1 MIKKLIPLLSV
12 FFVFGCASPQDI
24 IKVTSI
30 EKNIDWLWGKQVV
43 TKEIN
48 GLTVAVKF
56 ERTHKRFMVFDVEI
70 LNNKDSKITIS
81 PTDFKMKPIVDSGL
95 YHYGMNALDPEDL
108 LLALDK
114 KISRNKA
121 AQSNAEMT
129 SLILNTAAATADIAM
144 TMSKKDT
151 PEKSRER
158 DESRKEL
165 SYSTQS
171 NINYK
176 YAKGDQLQQQR
187 EYYAT
192 SLLRKTTLY
201 KGESIRG
208 YIYIPKNTEFNPFQL
223 ILNLAPGELRFN
235 FKQESIPA
243 YHNYSSEQPG
253 SWYP

>member
-1 MIKKLIPLLSV
+1 MIKKLIPFLSIFIIV
-12 FFVFGCASPQDI
+12 SCTAPQDI
-24 IKVTSI
+24 IKVTSL
-30 EKNIDWLWGKQVV
+30 EKNVDWLWGKQVV

-48 GLTVAVKF
+48 GLTIALKF
-56 ERTHKRFMVFDVEI
+56 EKTHKRFMVFDVEI
-70 LNNKDSKITIS
+70 LNNDNSRITIS

-95 YHYGMNALDPEDL
+95 YHYANSTLDPEEL

-129 SLILNTAAATADIAM
+129 SLILNTTAAAADIAM
-144 TMSKKDT
+144 TMSKNDT
-151 PEKSRER
+151 PEKSKQR
-158 DESRKEL
+158 DESREEL

-171 NINYK
+171 NIDYK
-176 YAKGDQLQQQR
+176 YAKGNELQQQR
-187 EYYAT
+187 SYYANA
-192 SLLRKTTLY
+192 LLRKTTLY

-208 YIYIPKNTEFNPFQL
+208 YIYFPKNTEFNPFQI
-223 ILNLAPGELRFN
+223 ILSILSGKVEFS

-243 YHNYSSEQPG
+243 YSTYSGQPG